1 MSSTTKEELSDFSQ
15 IFQENF
21 DRIDKE
27 IDSIQESFKKLN
39 DWLRKPMPKEM
50 QEANE
55 KLNKPHLTYQYSP
68 ETQSEFMELQSKIS
82 QKLEAVFQVVKD
94 VNEISAVG
102 TSTFKSSAKVLAE
115 GQVPTGQPVNITQ
128 PPKSILRNPF
138 KSQTQTNIPK
148 SVEDF
153 WIRSENWKEEI
164 MNYPNI
170 WGKLITYHHYG
181 VIRQK
186 VFDGEGMEYYLE
198 NEVVYL
204 NTRVEPN
211 LSRIMKRAME
221 LTRIDAMT
229 GLQAVYTTTQQA
241 EKEIETAK
249 LMTGQTS
256 EG

>member
-1 MSSTTKEELSDFSQ
+1 MSSSKEALSDFSE

-27 IDSIQESFKKLN
+27 IDDIQKKFKSLN
-39 DWLRKPMPKEM
+39 EWLRKAMPKEL
-50 QEANE
+50 QEVNE
-55 KLNKPHLTYQYSP
+55 KLNKPNLIYQYLPS
-68 ETQSEFMELQSKIS
+68 TQAEYMEMQSKIS

-102 TSTFKSSAKVLAE
+102 TSNFKNSAQVLAE
-115 GQVPTGQPVNITQ
+115 GQVPTGQPVNLTQ
-128 PPKSILRNPF
+128 PKQSIIRNPF
-138 KSQTQTNIPK
+138 KSQTETNIPK

-186 VFDGEGMEYYLE
+186 VFDGEGMEFYLE
-198 NEVVYL
+198 SEVAYL

-211 LSRIMKRAME
+211 LSRIMKRALE
-221 LTRIDAMT
+221 LTRTDAMT

-249 LMTGQTS
+249 LMSGQGGN
-256 EG
+256 E